1 MTTKADQRYRTGR
14 RVMLASA
21 ALFALSRA
29 LYYLPSTSNS
39 ELTPAINLLAGGTG
53 IWVWVVAWGAVVAL
67 CIRDLFLPTSRLG
80 ISSLVAMLVLWGVTY
95 AISYIGTVIAVGW
108 GNREWFT
115 FMTYA
120 GPAGI
125 IFGLLMKVGSL
136 KRKGE
141 DD

>member
-1 MTTKADQRYRTGR
+1 MLSKADKRYQTGR
-14 RVMLASA
+14 RLMLVSA
-21 ALFALSRA
+21 AVFALSRA

-39 ELTPAINLLAGGTG
+39 ELTPAVNLLAGGTG
-53 IWVWVVAWGAVVAL
+53 ILLWVVAWGLVVIL
-67 CIRDLFLPTSRLG
+67 CIRDLFVRTSRLG
-80 ISSLVAMLVLWGVTY
+80 ISTLVAMLVLWGSTY
-95 AISYIGTVIAVGW
+95 AISYVMTVLDVGW
-108 GNREWFT
+108 GSREWFT

-136 KRKGE
+136 KRRGE